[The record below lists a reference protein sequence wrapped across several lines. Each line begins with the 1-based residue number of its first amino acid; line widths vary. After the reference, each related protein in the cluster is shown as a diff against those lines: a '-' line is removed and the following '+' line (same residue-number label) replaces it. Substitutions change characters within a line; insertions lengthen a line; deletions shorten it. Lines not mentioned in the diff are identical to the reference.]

1 LNKKMQCADNKKNVY
16 IKIYRVLFLWI
27 KQEVCMLDNHNS
39 DNREKDEKEEEL
51 DSKRYKDEKIEK
63 EEVLFENS
71 FGGFKENEY
80 IINVEAGNVPPRSWS
95 NIIANQKMGT
105 ITTEN
110 SGGYTWI
117 NNSRLNR
124 ITTWENDAIKDFQTE
139 SIIIKD
145 TDKKEARI
153 RQNSI

>member
-1 LNKKMQCADNKKNVY
+1 M
-16 IKIYRVLFLWI
+16 
-27 KQEVCMLDNHNS
+27 
-39 DNREKDEKEEEL
+39 
-51 DSKRYKDEKIEK
+51 
-63 EEVLFENS
+63 LFENS

-145 TDKKEARI
+145 TDKKEFWKLGSDS
-153 RQNSI
+153 NSNSYQVRFGQGYSKYTQINNDIVQENNI